1 MKKLNMFI
9 NSGGPIIEGEK
20 LLGQVSLLLTSNLRR
35 SLQTSIAI
43 AGATKNCKIYCLES
57 LREIGFGT
65 SDIPSM
71 TKADIMREFP
81 DIDVSLLSEQESKI
95 LLPESIDSVD
105 NRIQQFFNFLKTV
118 ERNNKVLLISHLY
131 FLKKLFKEWPWWYI
145 SNLGIIMAVIDL
157 DKEKVIQLKR
167 I

>member
-1 MKKLNMFI
+1 MFI
-9 NSGGPIIEGEK
+9 NDGGLIIEGEK

-35 SLQTSIAI
+35 SLQTSITI
-43 AGATKNCKIYCLES
+43 AGATKNCKIYCLDS
-57 LREIGFGT
+57 LREIGFEA

-81 DIDVSLLSEQESKI
+81 NIDVSLLSEQESKI

-105 NRIQQFFNFLKTV
+105 NRIQQFFNFLKTI
-118 ERNNKVLLISHLY
+118 EGNNKILLVSHLY
-131 FLKKLFKEWPWWYI
+131 FLKRLFKKWSWWYI
-145 SNLGIIMAVIDL
+145 SNLGIVVAVIDPN
-157 DKEKVIQLKR
+157 KGKVVQFKR